1 MFEDFDSECFLGLM
15 GIIMV
20 FIFLMSLVLGAM
32 FFGFFGNN
40 QLNWNPSKP
49 IKIIISKEI
58 KNDTNCNQT

>member
-1 MFEDFDSECFLGLM
+1 MFKDFDSYDTLCLLAILM
-15 GIIMV
+15 T

-49 IKIIISKEI
+49 IKIMIIKET
-58 KNDTNCNQT
+58 KNDTNSH